1 MALNPLKGV
10 AQGIAGR
17 ALKTVAG
24 NITDGLLGKNDK
36 GGDGFSDYRGA
47 IGKYSTKHLSFPID
61 VEAPPGLGNQG
72 HYVIFEINKQKP
84 PKLTLFDRQ
93 QAANEGRIN
102 LNKAKKQQGGTNID
116 TLYSNLPPHE
126 KSRTTKE
133 QFAKQRSDAETNR
146 YLKQLEQRQTTVG
159 IKRRK
164 TVTLDT
170 HISLYMP
177 PQVSVSYK
185 SDYEEVEI
193 GRTAEK
199 AFDML
204 RSGDPSVGAALGVMK
219 AGVKDAVMSSAA
231 KLMGELQGAIPGTEG
246 AIEAAQIGVGKVMSK
261 KMEVMFKGVGRRTFS
276 YTFAF
281 IPKSETESQMV
292 DKIVYQLK
300 RAMLPSYVQGGFGGI
315 TDEDRTLKIPN
326 TMDIEYFYAPPNS
339 NSTQRNNYLNKI
351 ATCYLTDMSVSYGG
365 DRYKAY
371 RPSETIRGA
380 GDGEGTP
387 PQRTS
392 VTLNFTEIEI
402 ITQEDVDLGY

>member
-1 MALNPLKGV
+1 MPFQSMTSFSEEKTTRAQALEMANTEAGLQSVNRTNI
-10 AQGIAGR
+10 QGR
-17 ALKTVAG
+17 AAARESTNAQIRQQNDAAG
-24 NITDGLLGKNDK
+24 GPFSNSTASKLGTQLLSYPADVGAND
-36 GGDGFSDYRGA
+36 
-47 IGKYSTKHLSFPID
+47 
-61 VEAPPGLGNQG
+61 QG
-72 HYVIFEINKQKP
+72 HFLIIKILELKP
-84 PKLTLFDRQ
+84 GKVKKSSSGRTNRSLTLSGSSKRV
-93 QAANEGRIN
+93 
-102 LNKAKKQQGGTNID
+102 
-116 TLYSNLPPHE
+116 
-126 KSRTTKE
+126 KS
-133 QFAKQRSDAETNR
+133 Q
-146 YLKQLEQRQTTVG
+146 
-159 IKRRK
+159 
-164 TVTLDT
+164 
-170 HISLYMP
+170 ISLYMP

-185 SDYEEVEI
+185 SNYEEVEI
-193 GRTAEK
+193 GRTTEAV
-199 AFDML
+199 FDMM
-204 RSGDPSVGAALGVMK
+204 RSGDPTISKGLGVVK
-219 AGVKDAVMSSAA
+219 EGAKTAGMQGAT
-231 KLMGELQGAIPGTEG
+231 KLMEAVQGAIPGTEG
-246 AIEAAQIGVGKVMSK
+246 AVEAAQIGVGKVMSE

-300 RAMLPSYVQGGFGGI
+300 RAMLPSYVKGGFGGI

-402 ITQEDVDLGY
+402 ITQEDVDLGF

>member
-1 MALNPLKGV
+1 MPFQSMTSFSEEKTTRAQALEMANTEAGLQSVNRTNI
-10 AQGIAGR
+10 QGR
-17 ALKTVAG
+17 AAARESTNSQIRQQNGAAG
-24 NITDGLLGKNDK
+24 AAGGPFSNSTASKLGTQLLSYPADVGAND
-36 GGDGFSDYRGA
+36 
-47 IGKYSTKHLSFPID
+47 
-61 VEAPPGLGNQG
+61 QG
-72 HYVIFEINKQKP
+72 HFLIIKILELKP
-84 PKLTLFDRQ
+84 GKVKKSSSGRTNRSLTLSGSSKRV
-93 QAANEGRIN
+93 
-102 LNKAKKQQGGTNID
+102 
-116 TLYSNLPPHE
+116 
-126 KSRTTKE
+126 KS
-133 QFAKQRSDAETNR
+133 Q
-146 YLKQLEQRQTTVG
+146 
-159 IKRRK
+159 
-164 TVTLDT
+164 
-170 HISLYMP
+170 ISLYMP

-193 GRTAEK
+193 GRTAE
-199 AFDML
+199 AVLDMM
-204 RSGDPSVGAALGVMK
+204 RSGDPSVSKALGVVGEGAK
-219 AGVKDAVMSSAA
+219 TAGLQAA
-231 KLMGELQGAIPGTEG
+231 TKLMGEVQDVIPGTEG

-300 RAMLPSYVQGGFGGI
+300 RAMLPSYVKGGFGGI